1 MSLRYDH
8 TTLSNISDIIRRLSI
23 ADPYEPI
30 RLNDITGYDGTH
42 DLIHVFLE
50 IKNSIRLNDKKIKFW
65 VYSDQVE
72 GFYYK
77 VRIETSIGVLK
88 IDSTNTSF
96 ESKDFLRAHQKDYRE
111 ISIEELML
119 DWMQATRA
127 GVRQAI
133 INEEFQAHSY
143 KYI

>member
-1 MSLRYDH
+1 MSLKYDH
-8 TTLSNISDIIRRLSI
+8 TNLSNISDIIRRLSI
-23 ADPYEPI
+23 ANPYEPI
-30 RLNDITGYDGTH
+30 RLNDITGNDDIH
-42 DLIHVFLE
+42 NLIHVFLE

-65 VYSDQVE
+65 VYSDQFE

-88 IDSTNTSF
+88 IDSNYTSF
-96 ESKDFLRAHQKDYRE
+96 ESKDFLRAYQKDYRE

-119 DWMQATRA
+119 DWMRSPRS

-133 INEEFQAHSY
+133 INEEFEAHSY
-143 KYI
+143 KYV